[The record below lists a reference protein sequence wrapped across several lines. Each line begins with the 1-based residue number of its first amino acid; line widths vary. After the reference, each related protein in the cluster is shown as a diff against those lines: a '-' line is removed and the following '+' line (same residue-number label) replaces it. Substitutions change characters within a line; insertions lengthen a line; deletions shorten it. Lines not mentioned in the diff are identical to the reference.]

1 MVELLRRLFNFQPY
15 NLSRLKTRAI
25 IRGNNAL
32 ENTRPVDPPAAAA
45 PRGERAIPPKASE
58 PGDTRGFCSDSSLLA
73 RASVL
78 VFPKVISRL
87 DRVKERNGL

>member
-1 MVELLRRLFNFQPY
+1 VVELLRRLFNFQPY

-32 ENTRPVDPPAAAA
+32 ENTVPLPSYRIAKEGHP
-45 PRGERAIPPKASE
+45 PPKASE
-58 PGDTRGFCSDSSLLA
+58 LEILAGFVLIRRYS
-73 RASVL
+73 RASAL

-87 DRVKERNGL
+87 NRVKERNGL